1 MKPSVRV
8 WVGCALLL
16 VCWSPVWGQQEPAA
30 YTPPEDIA
38 FRKATIISEG
48 TRMAAELFSL
58 KENENKPL
66 PTIIMCHGWGGVAT
80 AVRPGRG
87 RLRPGRLSSSSPS
100 ITAAGERATAA
111 WC

>member
-16 VCWSPVWGQQEPAA
+16 VCWSPVWGQQEPVP
-30 YTPPEDIA
+30 YKPPEDIA

-66 PTIIMCHGWGGVAT
+66 PTIIMCLGWGGVAKQPT
-80 AVRPGRG
+80 AGRG
-87 RLRPGRLSSSSPS
+87 RLRPRRLFRRHLRLPRLG
-100 ITAAGERATAA
+100 GE
-111 WC
+111 